1 MTTTVTYIGED
12 GALVHGRPG
21 GTQYTFFRKQP
32 LEITDKEDIEFYRMK
47 EKRGSPFRVE
57 PKLVEEV
64 VEETPFP
71 DIKPVETPEAKTPRK
86 GKTGKKVAD
95 APSRKHSVRR

>member
-32 LEITDKEDIEFYRMK
+32 LEITDKEDIEFYHMK
-47 EKRGSPFRVE
+47 EERGSPFRVE
-57 PKLVEEV
+57 PK
-64 VEETPFP
+64 
-71 DIKPVETPEAKTPRK
+71 KKHHRSSRRSHKKEA
-86 GKTGKKVAD
+86 
-95 APSRKHSVRR
+95 